1 MGDLS
6 ETRRKVR
13 DYWFVDGLPELGGG
27 AAISVFSTIML
38 FAIATSSPVLK
49 DIALAAL
56 LVSALAVALL
66 VRLVK
71 QSVTYPRTGRVSER
85 LSDRAARVVGVVL
98 WVCLAIPLFAAWERS
113 TTFSPAALIIATALA
128 TGASLAWAGY
138 RRKTPR
144 LYASASVCA
153 LAGVIAA
160 IAGLG
165 TQNGVM
171 AVFLTAGVT
180 SVVTGALALAAYLG
194 DNPNPERES
203 AT

>member
-38 FAIATSSPVLK
+38 AAIATSSPVLK
-49 DIALAAL
+49 DIALVVL

-66 VRLVK
+66 VRLAK
-71 QSVTYPRTGRVSER
+71 RRVTYPRTGRVAER
-85 LSDRAARVVGVVL
+85 LSDRTARVVGVVL
-98 WVCLAIPLFAAWERS
+98 WVSLAIPLLAAWERS
-113 TTFSPAALIIATALA
+113 ASFSAPILIIATALA

-144 LYASASVCA
+144 LYASAGVCA
-153 LAGVIAA
+153 LAGGIAA

-165 TQNGVM
+165 AQSGVM
-171 AVFLTAGVT
+171 AVFLTAGIT
-180 SVVTGALALAAYLG
+180 SVVTGAFALAVYLA
-194 DNPNPERES
+194 DNPHPERES